1 MGGAPPPPPDFAP
14 QGAKNGTFFDP
25 RQGVGKWAMAPEDQS
40 PRGVWGAENTNPVG
54 WGVAAPNGRRLSE
67 GGGEGGPW

>member
-14 QGAKNGTFFDP
+14 QGGKNGTFFGP
-25 RQGVGKWAMAPEDQS
+25 RRGPENGPCPPRIKVRGGVG
-40 PRGVWGAENTNPVG
+40 GAENTNPVG

-67 GGGEGGPW
+67 GWGEGGPW